1 MKLRDRLM
9 LKLNSVTAGLLTVYR
24 AYADRRGHLVRSWY
38 GYQFA
43 NLATPTSDKQTPHC

>member
-1 MKLRDRLM
+1 MDVLSEDVFSGDVL
-9 LKLNSVTAGLLTVYR
+9 ALTRRNR

-43 NLATPTSDKQTPHC
+43 NLVTPTSDKQTPHC